1 MAGGSVLG
9 FSQVPSE
16 FSKTNNYWS
25 IVVKSLRI
33 NISKFSFLTLATKSQ
48 EAVSF
53 ISKLLLLQFD
63 LFITAARLEIKSVE
77 AVGLNL

>member
-1 MAGGSVLG
+1 M
-9 FSQVPSE
+9 
-16 FSKTNNYWS
+16 
-25 IVVKSLRI
+25 KSLRI
-33 NISKFSFLTLATKSQ
+33 NISKFSFLTLATKMRQ

-77 AVGLNL
+77 AVGLNLS

>member
-1 MAGGSVLG
+1 M
-9 FSQVPSE
+9 
-16 FSKTNNYWS
+16 
-25 IVVKSLRI
+25 KSLRI

-63 LFITAARLEIKSVE
+63 LFITATWLEIKSVE
-77 AVGLNL
+77 AVGLNLS